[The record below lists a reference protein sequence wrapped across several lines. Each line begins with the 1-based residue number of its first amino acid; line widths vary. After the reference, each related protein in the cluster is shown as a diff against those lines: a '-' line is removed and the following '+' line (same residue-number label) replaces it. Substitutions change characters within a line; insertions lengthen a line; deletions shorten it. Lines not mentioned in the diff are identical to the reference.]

1 MLWELLAPSGAVTRS
16 SRRPPALEEYIR
28 DFESS
33 YRGARTLRADFT
45 QVYTWGGK
53 ARVESGT
60 VFLARG
66 GLMRWDYRE
75 PNQKLFLSD
84 GRRLLLYV
92 PEEHQLTRSELKS
105 GEDIRVPF
113 RLLLSRLNLRKIFG
127 KIEFADQAI
136 PRDPGNRVLRA
147 FPKPGYEGDYAE
159 VLIELTPAFDVRR
172 LLVTYPD
179 RSLMEF
185 KFDRVERNV
194 ALRPGLF
201 RFNPPPGTEVIDQ

>member
-45 QVYTWGGK
+45 QIYTWGGK

-127 KIEFADQAI
+127 KIEFADQTI